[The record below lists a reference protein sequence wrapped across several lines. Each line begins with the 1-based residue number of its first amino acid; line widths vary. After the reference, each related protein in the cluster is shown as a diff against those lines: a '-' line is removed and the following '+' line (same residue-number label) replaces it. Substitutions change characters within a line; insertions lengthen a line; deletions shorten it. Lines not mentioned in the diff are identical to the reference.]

1 MQNSGIADL
10 VNMWFSRIKLPI
22 LILSFKKNYLY
33 LLKTQLLTHTNTMR
47 YLFSILALIAIFST
61 NILFAGKTK
70 VEPRIEP
77 PFWWVGMKNQNL
89 QLLVHHPA
97 IGQAKPSIN
106 YPGVSISNVHLAESP
121 NYLFIDLK
129 IDPSAKPG
137 IFEIAFVSIDQK
149 INFKVNY
156 ELKPR
161 SVDSRN
167 RDGFGPQ
174 DVIYMLM
181 PDRFS
186 NGDSANDNVASMLE
200 KADRTNPNGRHGGD
214 IQGIV
219 NHTEYF
225 KKLGVTAVWVNPLLE
240 NNMEKYSY
248 HGYAITDFYKI
259 DPRFGTNDDYQLLS
273 RNMQSKGIKLIADM
287 VFNHCGLNHWWMKD
301 LPFADWVHQF
311 PEFTRSNYRSE
322 TLMDPHASADD
333 RRLMNDGWFDN
344 SMPDLNQENI
354 FMANYLIQNSIW
366 WVEYGNLGGIRMD
379 TYPYSSQDFMKNW
392 MGRIYEEYPNFN
404 VVGETWLQSV
414 PHTSWFQNN
423 AFNNRRPNTNLQSL
437 TDFPMMNSLNMA
449 FNENDSWTEGAARF
463 YMVLSQDF
471 AYENPEKLVIFADN
485 HDVSR
490 FFSTQNTNIDHWK
503 MGMGILMTTR
513 GIPVIYY
520 GTEILMEGKKDE
532 GDAALRKDFPGG
544 WQNDEKSVKD
554 MESLTENELMAWKY
568 MNKLLIFR
576 QSSEALKNGKLM
588 HFIPMDGVYVYWRYS
603 PNQKVIVF
611 VNNNKETKTVKMNRF
626 DEALNGSQS
635 FHNIITGHSMQ
646 VPSELNLESKSV
658 TIFELK

>member
-1 MQNSGIADL
+1 
-10 VNMWFSRIKLPI
+10 
-22 LILSFKKNYLY
+22 
-33 LLKTQLLTHTNTMR
+33 
-47 YLFSILALIAIFST
+47 
-61 NILFAGKTK
+61 
-70 VEPRIEP
+70 
-77 PFWWVGMKNQNL
+77 MKNQSL
-89 QLLVHHPA
+89 QLLVHHSA
-97 IGQAKPSIN
+97 IGQFKPVIN
-106 YPGVSISNVHLAESP
+106 YQGVAIANIHKAESP
-121 NYLFIDLK
+121 NYLFIDL
-129 IDPSAKPG
+129 IISPETKPG
-137 IFEIAFVSIDQK
+137 KMEIMFTNGEKKSE
-149 INFKVNY
+149 FKVLY
-156 ELKPR
+156 ELKQR
-161 SVDSRN
+161 AGGGETKI
-167 RDGFGPQ
+167 GFGPQ

-186 NGDSANDNVASMLE
+186 NGESANDNVASMLE

-214 IQGIV
+214 IQGIA
-219 NHTEYF
+219 NHVDYF

-248 HGYAITDFYKI
+248 HGYSITDFYKI
-259 DPRFGTNDDYQLLS
+259 DPRFGNNDDYIQLSNLLKT
-273 RNMQSKGIKLIADM
+273 RGIKLIADM

-322 TLMDPHASADD
+322 TLMDPYASSED
-333 RRLMNDGWFDN
+333 RRYMNDGWFDN
-344 SMPDLNQENI
+344 TMPDLNQEN
-354 FMANYLIQNSIW
+354 FFLANYLIQNSIW
-366 WVEYGNLGGIRMD
+366 WVEVANLGGIRMD
-379 TYPYSSQDFMKNW
+379 TYPYSNQDFMSRW
-392 MGRIYEEYPNFN
+392 MSRIYEEYPNFN

-490 FFSTQNTNIDHWK
+490 FFSTQNTNIDNWK

-520 GTEILMEGKKDE
+520 GTEILMEGKKDD

-544 WQNDEKSVKD
+544 WLNDQKSVNELKG
-554 MESLTENELMAWKY
+554 LTEDELMAWNY

-576 QSSEALKNGKLM
+576 QNSEALKNGKLL
-588 HFIPMDGVYVYWRYS
+588 HFIPMDGVYAYLRYS
-603 PNQKVIVF
+603 SNQKVMVF
-611 VNNNKETKTVKMNRF
+611 VNNSKESRTVKMARF
-626 DEALNGSQS
+626 KEATDGVQS
-635 FHNIITGHSMQ
+635 MRNIITDLSFP
-646 VPSELNLESKSV
+646 VPDELNLEPKSV
-658 TIFELK
+658 VIFELK